1 MSDDLDRSGAGPVCS
16 QPLCPL
22 NRVRAGTA
30 VRVKELCA
38 SPEMACRLREIGICE
53 EQIVKLLAGH
63 SNIICKVCNARMAI
77 STPLAETIM
86 VELLDPAEAST

>member
-1 MSDDLDRSGAGPVCS
+1 MSNDLDRAGRPVCN

-53 EQIVKLLAGH
+53 DQIVKLLAGH
-63 SNIICKVCNARMAI
+63 NNIICKVCNARLAI
-77 STPLAETIM
+77 SKPLAEMII
-86 VELLDPAEAST
+86 VEPLDPAGAST